1 MCRCENVG
9 ANYHSPQSQHKLP
22 DVKIDMQKK
31 IEGFFEQQLNEWD
44 LAKKNYAGL
53 QKVHKRYVQLDDLV
67 RVGIQFNPERIYSS
81 AAKVDDKSIRER
93 KCFLCRENLP
103 AQQRWLAFGD
113 EYLVLV
119 NPFPIF
125 PRHLTIPVIQHTD
138 QRIAGRMGDMLDL
151 ARELNEFVVFYN
163 GPKCGASAPDHFHFQ
178 AGNKGFMPLE
188 KDFEKFPKTV
198 IDTINGVE
206 VLQLDNYYRTC
217 LVLQGVDRQMLV
229 ASFEGLMDRL
239 PVSPNDDEPMLN
251 ILTSH
256 DAGKWRIFIFPR
268 KLHRPSQ
275 YFKEGEGRILLS
287 PASVDLGGVLITP
300 REEDY
305 HKIDADIIK
314 DIFKQVCLG
323 KLKEDE

>member
-1 MCRCENVG
+1 MR
-9 ANYHSPQSQHKLP
+9 
-22 DVKIDMQKK
+22 KK
-31 IEGFFEQQLNEWD
+31 IEGFFEQQLNDWD

-53 QKVHKRYVQLDDLV
+53 QKVHKRYVQLNDLV

-93 KCFLCRENLP
+93 KCFLCQENLP
-103 AQQRWLAFGD
+103 AQQRWLEFGD

-125 PRHLTIPVIQHTD
+125 PRHLTIPVREHTD

-151 ARELNEFVVFYN
+151 SGELQDFVVFYN

-188 KDFEKFPKTV
+188 NDFEKLPKTFV
-198 IDTINGVE
+198 DNINGVE
-206 VLQLDNYYRTC
+206 LLQLDKYYRTC
-217 LVLQGVDRQMLV
+217 LVLQGTDREALIVSFNRLV
-229 ASFEGLMDRL
+229 ERMPVL
-239 PVSPNDDEPMLN
+239 PDEDEPMLN
-251 ILTSH
+251 ILVSK
-256 DAGKWRIFIFPR
+256 DEGRWRIYVFPR

-275 YFKEGEGRILLS
+275 YFEEGDSRILLS

-305 HKIDADIIK
+305 HKLNARIIK
-314 DIFKQVCLG
+314 DIFEQVCL
-323 KLKEDE
+323 EA